1 MTFSTSTIDFS
12 ILPYT
17 EGVTPAVNTPNPAFL
32 KDIGEQGMRDLLD
45 RFYMLLHQSA
55 IKNIFPESKEDM
67 KIAGQYSAD
76 FFIQIC
82 AGPAYFN
89 KSRGMPKMRQ
99 RHAPFKIT
107 PHARLHWLVHFE
119 EALAPI
125 IKEKLS
131 TQENIQSFWNY
142 INIFSQWMINSRD

>member
-1 MTFSTSTIDFS
+1 MTFTTTSLDFS

-17 EGVTPAVNTPNPAFL
+17 EGITPPVNTPNPQFL
-32 KDIGEQGMRDLLD
+32 NDIGEKGMRDLLD
-45 RFYMLLHQSA
+45 RFYILLHESA
-55 IKNIFPESKEDM
+55 IKDIFPPSKEAM

-89 KSRGMPKMRQ
+89 KSRGVPKMRQ
-99 RHAPFKIT
+99 RHAPFRIT
-107 PHARLHWLVHFE
+107 PNARLHWLVAFE

-125 IKEKLS
+125 IQEKLS
-131 TQENIQSFWNY
+131 SQENIQSFWNY
-142 INIFSQWMINSRD
+142 LNGFSQWMINSRD